1 MEPEQSPPAR
11 ERKAPWVATYRLQ
24 LHRGFPLL
32 EAERVLPYLADLGI
46 SHVYLSPVLQA
57 APGSQHGYDVADPTR
72 INEELG
78 GEAAW
83 TSFHAEATR
92 LDLGILLDIVPNH
105 MTTHGSNPW
114 WRDVLSH
121 GPFSPHRHTFD
132 FGPPNLDSPWPIA
145 LCVLGKPYGRVLE
158 QGELSLVLDRD
169 LPEVEYFGQRFPTC
183 PASWGALL
191 EAPELEADFAA
202 LRALRSKVEPDAEGI
217 AAYQVHATRALAA
230 SSAWLQGPA
239 RRATVQAR
247 CKALVAD
254 LQRFDQFLAD
264 QFYRLAWWKLEG
276 EIVNYRRFFNVG
288 SLVGVRVEHEEIF
301 TASHA
306 RVARMVEAG
315 ELAGVRVDHP
325 DGLRDPNGYLQRLRE
340 LVPNGRI
347 FVEKILDTEETL
359 PDEWPIDGSVG
370 YEFLSKVNRLWMDEN
385 SADAITAAYAD
396 FTGHPVNYSALVREK
411 KLQVADMH
419 FHADLERLTTLA
431 LSVAGEEYGTRDL
444 SRSQLRRAV
453 ALLIAVL
460 PVYRTYLVPDRATI
474 SPADAKVIEDAI
486 GSARGFAI
494 GIEPQIFDF
503 LQGLFGNRR
512 RGPLEFDFI
521 ARFQQL
527 APAVMAKGAE
537 DTTFYCYDRLVSC
550 NEVGSQPSH
559 LGISP
564 TRFHQF
570 CSHLHSHW
578 PHNLLATSTHDN
590 KRSEDVR
597 ARINVLTEIPE
608 RWAGALQRWSALN
621 HPCWKGREPDR
632 HAEYLLYQTLIGA
645 WPISTERLSAY
656 LLKACREAKIRTSW
670 LEPNAD
676 YEAGL
681 RDFTE
686 GVMGSAEFQA
696 ELQTFVQPLIV
707 PGRINGLAQ
716 TLIKLTAPGTADFY
730 QGTELWDL
738 SLVDPDNRR
747 SVDFVL
753 RRTLLAGVS
762 HMDAAQALAEWDS
775 GLPKLLLIHR
785 ALQVKRTHAASF
797 QGPYQPLSARGS
809 RLGHMLSYSR
819 GDDVIVVVPR
829 FTLRLAGDWDDTVL
843 GLPSG
848 RWKDEL
854 GGGTFEGDVAAA
866 VLLGAFPVALLT
878 RVS

>member
-1 MEPEQSPPAR
+1 
-11 ERKAPWVATYRLQ
+11 
-24 LHRGFPLL
+24 
-32 EAERVLPYLADLGI
+32 
-46 SHVYLSPVLQA
+46 
-57 APGSQHGYDVADPTR
+57 
-72 INEELG
+72 
-78 GEAAW
+78 
-83 TSFHAEATR
+83 
-92 LDLGILLDIVPNH
+92 
-105 MTTHGSNPW
+105 
-114 WRDVLSH
+114 
-121 GPFSPHRHTFD
+121 
-132 FGPPNLDSPWPIA
+132 
-145 LCVLGKPYGRVLE
+145 VLE
-158 QGELSLVLDRD
+158 QGQLTLVLDRD

-202 LRALRSKVEPDAEGI
+202 LRALRLRIEPDAEGI
-217 AAYQVHATRALAA
+217 AAYQVHAARVLAA
-230 SSAWLQGPA
+230 TWEWLSDGK
-239 RRATVQAR
+239 RRAAVQAR
-247 CKALVAD
+247 CKALVLD
-254 LQRFDQFLAD
+254 LKRFDQFLGD

-325 DGLRDPNGYLQRLRE
+325 DGLRDPSGYLQRLRT
-340 LVPNGRI
+340 LVPDGRI
-347 FVEKILDTEETL
+347 FVEKILDSEETL

-385 SADAITAAYAD
+385 NADALTAAYAD

-411 KLQVADMH
+411 KLQVADTH

-444 SRSQLRRAV
+444 SRSQLRRAM

-460 PVYRTYLVPDRATI
+460 PVYRTYLVPDRAAI
-474 SPADAKVIEDAI
+474 STADAKVIEDALS
-486 GSARGFAI
+486 SARMLAT

-503 LQGLFGNRR
+503 LEGLFGNRR

-570 CSHLHSHW
+570 CSHLHSRW
-578 PHNLLATSTHDN
+578 PHNMLATSTHDN

-597 ARINVLTEIPE
+597 ARIDVLTELPE
-608 RWAGALQRWSALN
+608 RWASALQRWSTMN
-621 HPCWKGREPDR
+621 HACWKGREPDR

-656 LLKACREAKIRTSW
+656 LLKACREAKIKTSW
-670 LEPNAD
+670 LEPNVD

-681 RDFTE
+681 REFTE
-686 GVMGSAEFQA
+686 GIMHSAEFQA
-696 ELQTFVQPLIV
+696 DLEAFVQPLIA

-716 TLIKLTAPGTADFY
+716 TLIKLTAPGFADFY

-747 SVDFVL
+747 PVDFVE
-753 RRTLLAGVS
+753 RRKLLAGVP
-762 HMDAAQALAEWDS
+762 HIDAQKALAEWDT
-775 GLPKLLLIHR
+775 GLPKLFLIHR
-785 ALQVKRTHAASF
+785 ALQVRRAHAASF
-797 QGPYQPLSARGS
+797 QGPHQPLSARGS
-809 RLGHMLSYSR
+809 RLGHMLSYGR
-819 GDDVIVVVPR
+819 GDDVLVVVPR
-829 FTLRLAGDWDDTVL
+829 FTLTLGGDWDDTVL
-843 GLPSG
+843 GLPAG
-848 RWKDEL
+848 TWRDEL
-854 GGGTFEGDVAAA
+854 GGGIFEHEVAAA
-866 VLLGAFPVALLT
+866 QLFASFPVALLT
-878 RVS
+878 RSM